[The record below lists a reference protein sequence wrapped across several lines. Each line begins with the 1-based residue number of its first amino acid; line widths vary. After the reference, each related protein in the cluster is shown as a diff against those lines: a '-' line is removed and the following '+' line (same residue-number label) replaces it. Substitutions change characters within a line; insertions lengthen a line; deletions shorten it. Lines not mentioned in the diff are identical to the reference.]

1 MLNIQG
7 PLLEPEEAGTVQTA
21 YVELTNLTS
30 GTYFMALKT
39 TSHSGKTSDV
49 SNVVELTY
57 NVQNPFVTDTGFSNG
72 VTSPIDGT
80 TEIIPGNDTEKSN
93 SVNVELAIGLSCGV
107 LLLLLIIGCILFV
120 CLGRIRKS
128 KKKEPKA
135 AIYQNTKK
143 TESSDALCHSNG
155 GGNIS
160 IISPVTS
167 WDANSLV
174 ARYETLQQRKD
185 NGMATIAEN
194 RESDNVSLPSTKYSY
209 DNKVEQNAPIYAP
222 IYYHQGRSQDELNYS
237 PYNPGYTPFDPMYT
251 SSMRR
256 LDDSNMISNP
266 YCSDNASFCSYSLP
280 RPQSSRLKT
289 DV

>member
-7 PLLEPEEAGTVQTA
+7 PLLEPQEAGTVQIA

-49 SNVVELTY
+49 SNVVELAYTD
-57 NVQNPFVTDTGFSNG
+57 QNPLVTGFSKD
-72 VTSPIDGT
+72 VTSAIGGT
-80 TEIIPGNDTEKSN
+80 TETIPGKDSEESSSIKL
-93 SVNVELAIGLSCGV
+93 ELAIGLSCGILF
-107 LLLLLIIGCILFV
+107 LLFIIGCIIFL
-120 CLGRIRKS
+120 CLGRIKKS
-128 KKKEPKA
+128 KKKPKA

-174 ARYETLQQRKD
+174 SRYETLQQQKTTEA
-185 NGMATIAEN
+185 NGMVTIPEN
-194 RESDNVSLPSTKYSY
+194 LESDNVSLPSTKYSY
-209 DNKVEQNAPIYAP
+209 DNKIELNSPIYDP
-222 IYYHQGRSQDELNYS
+222 IYYHQVQSQDELNY
-237 PYNPGYTPFDPMYT
+237 PYNPSYTPFDPRYT
-251 SSMRR
+251 SSMRN
-256 LDDSNMISNP
+256 LDDSNMINNP

-280 RPQSSRLKT
+280 RHQTSRLKT

>member
-7 PLLEPEEAGTVQTA
+7 PLLEPQEAGTVQTA
-21 YVELTNLTS
+21 YVDLTNLTS

-57 NVQNPFVTDTGFSNG
+57 IDQNPFVTGFSKD
-72 VTSPIDGT
+72 VTSAIGGT
-80 TEIIPGNDTEKSN
+80 TEVIPGNDSEESN
-93 SVNVELAIGLSCGV
+93 SAKLELAIGLSCGI
-107 LLLLLIIGCILFV
+107 LLLLFIIGCILFV
-120 CLGRIRKS
+120 CLGRIKKS
-128 KKKEPKA
+128 KNKKKPKA

-167 WDANSLV
+167 WDANCLV
-174 ARYETLQQRKD
+174 SRYETLQQRKTTEA
-185 NGMATIAEN
+185 NGIVTIPEN
-194 RESDNVSLPSTKYSY
+194 LESDNVSLPSTKYSY
-209 DNKVEQNAPIYAP
+209 DKMEQNSPIYDP
-222 IYYHQGRSQDELNYS
+222 IYYHQVRSQDELNY
-237 PYNPGYTPFDPMYT
+237 PYNPGYTPFDPRYT
-251 SSMRR
+251 SSMRN
-256 LDDSNMISNP
+256 LDDGNMISNP

-280 RPQSSRLKT
+280 RHQTSRLKT